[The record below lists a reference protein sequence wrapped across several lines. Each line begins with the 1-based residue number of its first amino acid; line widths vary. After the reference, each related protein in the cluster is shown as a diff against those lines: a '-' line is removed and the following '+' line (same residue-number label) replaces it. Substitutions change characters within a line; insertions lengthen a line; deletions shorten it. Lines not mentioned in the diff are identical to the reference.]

1 MPGTT
6 RLNARWLLAMDTSP
20 PEVQEQQRVY
30 IQQGRIIAIEPF
42 DAPDLPFDDEVDL
55 VDHVLMPGYIN
66 AHGHAAMSLF
76 RGMADD
82 LPLMTWLEDHIW
94 PAENRWVNQD
104 FVHQGTRLAI
114 AEMLRSGTTTFADM
128 YFYPAG
134 VIDAAIESGMRCV
147 SFTPVIDFP
156 TSFGENPDDYI
167 QKALATRDSYKSQPL
182 VTVGLGPHAPYT
194 VSDAPLRQIAVIAEE
209 LDMPVQI
216 HLHETAFE
224 VAQSIELHECRPS
237 QRLAQ
242 LGFLDTRVSCAHMTQ
257 VTSDDID
264 IFRQTGASIVHCP
277 ESNLKLASG
286 FSPVAKLLDANINI
300 GLGTDGAASN
310 NDLNLQAEMQTA
322 ALLAKAVA
330 SDASALPAA
339 QALEMATIGSAKAL
353 GIDHDTGSIETGKW
367 ADLQAIQMNDLSMQ
381 PLYDPISQLV
391 YTSSSQFTSHV
402 WVAGTCLLENGEF
415 TKLDVDALTAQ
426 AQEWHRKI
434 SAQAK

>member
-1 MPGTT
+1 MSGTT
-6 RLNARWLLAMDTSP
+6 RLNARWLLTMETSP
-20 PEVQEQQRVY
+20 PEIQENQRIY
-30 IQQGRIIAIEPF
+30 IEQGRIVGIEAF
-42 DAPDLPFDDEVDL
+42 DAPDLPFDEEVDL
-55 VDHVLMPGYIN
+55 SDHVVMPGYIN

-82 LPLMTWLEDHIW
+82 LPLMTWLEEHIW
-94 PAENRWVNQD
+94 PAENRWVNHE
-104 FVHQGTRLAI
+104 FVYQGTQLAM
-114 AEMLRSGTTTFADM
+114 AEMLRTGTTTFADM

-134 VIDAAIESGMRCV
+134 VIDAAVDSGMRCV

-156 TSFGENPDDYI
+156 TSFGDNPDDYI
-167 QKALATRDSYKSQPL
+167 QKALAIRDNYKAQPL

-194 VSDAPLRQIAVIAEE
+194 VSDAPLRQIAVIAAE

-224 VAQSIELHECRPS
+224 VAQSIEIHGCRPS

-242 LGFLDTRVSCAHMTQ
+242 LGFLDPRVSCAHMTQ

-286 FSPVAKLLDANINI
+286 FCPVGQLTEANITV

-330 SDASALPAA
+330 SDASTLPAW

-353 GIDHDTGSIETGKW
+353 GIDQQTGSIETGKW
-367 ADLQAIQMNDLSMQ
+367 ADIQAVRMDDLSMQ
-381 PLYDPISQLV
+381 PVYDPVSQLV
-391 YTSSSQFTSHV
+391 YTGSSQFTSHV
-402 WVAGTCLLENGEF
+402 WVAGRCLLDNGQL
-415 TKLDVDALTAQ
+415 TSMDTDALIAQ
-426 AQEWHRKI
+426 TRTWHQKI
-434 SAQAK
+434 SAQA